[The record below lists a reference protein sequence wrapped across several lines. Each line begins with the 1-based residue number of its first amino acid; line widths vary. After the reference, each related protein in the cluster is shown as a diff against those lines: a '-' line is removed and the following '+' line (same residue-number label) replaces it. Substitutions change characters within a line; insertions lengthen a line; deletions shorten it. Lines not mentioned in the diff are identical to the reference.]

1 MRAAAEA
8 KGMRAGVR
16 SVVTI
21 PAPGIVRLRALADYW
36 RSKCAGRMAPRRVDI
51 DPAEIREHM
60 PTLFMVEV
68 LPRGEYRYRLVG
80 SELVE
85 RTGRNA
91 TGKILSQLHAERP
104 EVLRLLK
111 ARFDQVVAARA
122 PVFSRGEV
130 YWLDGDEM
138 RQFECGYFPLS
149 EDGRTVSIILA
160 ELVLF
165 WPDGQSGA

>member
-1 MRAAAEA
+1 M
-8 KGMRAGVR
+8 G
-16 SVVTI
+16 
-21 PAPGIVRLRALADYW
+21 
-36 RSKCAGRMAPRRVDI
+36 PRRADI

-68 LPRGEYRYRLVG
+68 LPQGEYRYRLVG

-111 ARFDQVVAARA
+111 ARFDQVVAAKA

-149 EDGRTVSIILA
+149 EDGRNVSIILA